1 MILLPELAKKI
12 AHFYKKAGISAR
24 DKISARVFRNNAYML
39 NLAWRISPG
48 WVMLNFTC
56 NAVDQFGWV
65 FNTVIFMR
73 LVISAL
79 ERGAGFSGMVAV
91 IALLML
97 VNAAVDAYQKWF
109 YIKYTPEANS
119 LAYEKLISMLFSQ
132 AANVDLSCYEDPE
145 FYNKYTLAAR
155 EAVERMGNAI
165 SSISDMVILPATVA
179 YVAYQMILIDR
190 YLLFFAVFPLIGTFV
205 FDKGVQKMR
214 YKQTLENNIND
225 RKKGYANRVFYLPQY
240 AKEIRLS
247 NVAKIINRIYN
258 EGYEGTMA
266 VYRKY
271 GSRILLLSVFHSMF
285 SHTIVYFGVFL
296 YSVYQV
302 AVAKAIVISEF
313 VILHGA
319 LLTVTMM
326 LEYISEN
333 LMNCYQNAL
342 YINNLRSFLEYR
354 PAIPEDQPGESVRHF
369 EHVLEL
375 RGVSFSYKGGKKEAL
390 HDINIKI
397 RRGEKIAIV
406 GHNGAGKSTLIK
418 LLLRFYDPTSG
429 EILLDGRD
437 IRVFDL
443 QDYRRL
449 FSVAFQDQQVFSMSV
464 ADNVSEDMERAIK
477 ALKQIGLWDRVQRM
491 PYREN
496 STLTREF
503 DPDGVVLSG
512 GETQKLAIARAYAR
526 DFDIGIFDEPSAAL
540 DPIAEY
546 RLFES
551 MMEAFKDKTVI
562 FISHRLS
569 SARLS
574 DRIYLLENGTVLEA
588 GSHDELMRRN
598 GAYAKMF
605 RMQAEKYIENE
616 YVLLE
621 GGME

>member
-443 QDYRRL
+443 QGYRRL